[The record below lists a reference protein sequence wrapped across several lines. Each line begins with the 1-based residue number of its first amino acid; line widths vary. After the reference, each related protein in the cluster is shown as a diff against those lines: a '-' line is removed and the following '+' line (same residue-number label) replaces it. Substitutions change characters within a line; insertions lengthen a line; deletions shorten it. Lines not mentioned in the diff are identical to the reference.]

1 MFGAIALEFELKF
14 ACFLEIFILNK
25 AVSKL
30 QATQNFWWY
39 SKRRVTF
46 QTQDNLNEKFIGAF
60 FSLVK
65 KGNKGK
71 LQVASQ
77 FWYICLGF
85 LLKIYQKQLLRG
97 VLLNRCCLRKHIYER
112 LLINYKK

>member
-30 QATQNFWWY
+30 QVTQNFWWY

-46 QTQDNLNEKFIGAF
+46 QTQDKQ
-60 FSLVK
+60 SL
-65 KGNKGK
+65 
-71 LQVASQ
+71 
-77 FWYICLGF
+77 
-85 LLKIYQKQLLRG
+85 
-97 VLLNRCCLRKHIYER
+97 
-112 LLINYKK
+112 